1 MAHETPTDESKAE
14 QEKYEAERDVRT
26 LVDAANI
33 RDDAKRLKRAME
45 MARKQLTVLKQV
57 QA

>member
-26 LVDAANI
+26 LVDASDI
-33 RDDAKRLKRAME
+33 RDDAKRLKRAMK
-45 MARKQLTVLKQV
+45 MAREQMAVLKQV

>member
-1 MAHETPTDESKAE
+1 MAHTGPMEESKAE

-26 LVDAANI
+26 LVDASDI
-33 RDDAKRLKRAME
+33 RKDAKRLKRAMK
-45 MARKQLTVLKQV
+45 MAREQMAVLKQV